1 MGAGGAFFFSRRLF
15 EQGQNTMPRFFFH
28 LHEQDYLHEDSE
40 GTDLPDLRAVLE
52 EVLRTKRELTEE
64 PVPIYGLEFV
74 VVDSSGSVV
83 LKVPIQERRRSPNL
97 LAPPRAAAEER
108 RSSGAS
114 KPRYRH

>member
-1 MGAGGAFFFSRRLF
+1 
-15 EQGQNTMPRFFFH
+15 MPRFFFH
-28 LHEQDYLHEDSE
+28 LREQDYLHEDSE

-74 VVDSSGSVV
+74 VVDSSGCVV
-83 LKVPIQERRRSPNL
+83 LKVPIQERRRAPDL
-97 LAPPRAAAEER
+97 LAQPRAASEER
-108 RSSGAS
+108 RSPAIG